1 MNKKLLLFRLS
12 IIMFIIIS
20 FASSYRLETDAD
32 ITITFFAVLLSVG
45 YVGAEMVYRR
55 DIVDKE

>member
-32 ITITFFAVLLSVG
+32 ITITFFTTLLLLS
-45 YVGAEMVYRR
+45 YVGAEIIYRH